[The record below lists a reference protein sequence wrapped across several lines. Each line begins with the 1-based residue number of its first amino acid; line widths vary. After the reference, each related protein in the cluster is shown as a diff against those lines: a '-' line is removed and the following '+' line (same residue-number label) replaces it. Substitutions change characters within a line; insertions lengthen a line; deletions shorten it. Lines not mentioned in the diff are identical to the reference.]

1 MPVMKIYIITAKY
14 NSATHIADCFA
25 SINNQTRQVNH
36 TGQGIYDAMNK
47 GIKMATG
54 DIVGTLNSDDTF
66 YDSSALEKIVEA
78 FEENPEIKCL
88 YGNLVFTNES
98 NKVVR
103 KWQSEPFVSGLF
115 AKSWSLARP
124 TFYCRREVF
133 RKYGLYKTNYKIA
146 ADVEFMLRVMEVQR
160 IKSYYL
166 NKTLVRMS
174 MGGVSTSGLQS
185 TVTITREMRRAFK
198 ENGLPFNLPKY
209 VFYKALKLR
218 EFL

>member
-1 MPVMKIYIITAKY
+1 MFVW
-14 NSATHIADCFA
+14 
-25 SINNQTRQVNH
+25 Q
-36 TGQGIYDAMNK
+36 
-47 GIKMATG
+47 
-54 DIVGTLNSDDTF
+54 
-66 YDSSALEKIVEA
+66 
-78 FEENPEIKCL
+78 
-88 YGNLVFTNES
+88 LVFTNES

-185 TVTITREMRRAFK
+185 TVTISREMRRAFK